1 VHSQGITQLLPEP
14 RDKIGPSVK
23 NDGLGHTM

>member
-1 VHSQGITQLLPEP
+1 MQLLPETSN
-14 RDKIGPSVK
+14 KLGSLVK